1 LITSKPSNNKMTVK
15 EEGNAKILFSGK
27 HDSALSLE
35 EE

>member
-1 LITSKPSNNKMTVK
+1 MTVK